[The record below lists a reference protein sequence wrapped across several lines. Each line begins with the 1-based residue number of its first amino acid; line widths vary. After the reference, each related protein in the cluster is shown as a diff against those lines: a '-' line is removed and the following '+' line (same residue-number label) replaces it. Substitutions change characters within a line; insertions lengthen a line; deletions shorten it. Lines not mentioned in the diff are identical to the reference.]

1 VFVDKARC
9 GTVYPKE
16 VPYLQRIQPKDP
28 ISLENLGY
36 VRQLH
41 LISAHILAGIQCQ
54 SNIFLLIFH
63 HQGPRY
69 MSTETQ
75 AKYHAMPNVQS
86 KLQPRTQALRSDAR
100 TSRYERQNGEPG
112 YEVVTYF
119 ARLALRGIL
128 LESLLTY
135 TLVPGG
141 ERLTGI
147 YLIGI
152 ESQQECVH

>member
-1 VFVDKARC
+1 
-9 GTVYPKE
+9 
-16 VPYLQRIQPKDP
+16 
-28 ISLENLGY
+28 
-36 VRQLH
+36 
-41 LISAHILAGIQCQ
+41 
-54 SNIFLLIFH
+54 
-63 HQGPRY
+63 

-112 YEVVTYF
+112 SEVVTYF
-119 ARLALRGIL
+119 VRLALRGIL

-147 YLIGI
+147 YLIDW
-152 ESQQECVH
+152 H